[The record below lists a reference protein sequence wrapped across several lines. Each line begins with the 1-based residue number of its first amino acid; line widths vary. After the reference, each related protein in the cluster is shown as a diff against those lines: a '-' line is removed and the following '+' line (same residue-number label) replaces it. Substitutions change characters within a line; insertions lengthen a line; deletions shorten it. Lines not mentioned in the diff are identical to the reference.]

1 MSDIPANNTDDAVD
15 IGGLSVKRSAL
26 AEVLPDLERFERH
39 RADALAID
47 AAMSA
52 NDGSVPEYV
61 QEWPQERI
69 EAVILTLKE
78 LGNLRAEVQRQISQ
92 QQTDR
97 ATEDRPVS
105 QLFRHGADN
114 N

>member
-1 MSDIPANNTDDAVD
+1 MSYNPANNADDAVD
-15 IGGLSVKRSAL
+15 IGGLFVKRSVL

-69 EAVILTLKE
+69 EAVVSTLKE
-78 LGNLRAEVQRQISQ
+78 LGNLRAEVQKQISQ
-92 QQTDR
+92 QHKNS
-97 ATEDRPVS
+97 ATQDRPVS
-105 QLFRHGADN
+105 QLFRHGTGDS
-114 N
+114 